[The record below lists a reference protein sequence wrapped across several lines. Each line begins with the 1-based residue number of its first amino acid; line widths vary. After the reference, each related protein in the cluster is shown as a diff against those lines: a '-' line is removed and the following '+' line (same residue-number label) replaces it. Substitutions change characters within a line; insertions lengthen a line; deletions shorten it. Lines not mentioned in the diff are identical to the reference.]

1 MRRIFSP
8 SLTLRAVAFALALA
22 VLITGLLVATAPVLF
37 ARSVAEIPSSGVI
50 SGPARVVD
58 GDTIEIGITR
68 IRLEGIDAPEAGQT
82 CQDRNQRDWKCGE
95 ASTKLLTIL
104 TAHRDVTCTSRGR
117 DKYGRLLGI
126 CAVSGVA
133 DINAHMVEQGL
144 AWAFIK
150 YSTIY
155 VEHEAR
161 AKQAQRGIW
170 QGQAQTA
177 WDYRRIRWSQ
187 TAEVSPQGC
196 AIKGNVSRA
205 GLIYHMPW
213 SPWYEQV
220 VMRPEKGTRWFCSES
235 EAQAAGWR
243 SASAR

>member
-8 SLTLRAVAFALALA
+8 SLTFRPVAFALAGVSLFTSL
-22 VLITGLLVATAPVLF
+22 LIATAPVLE
-37 ARSVAEIPSSGVI
+37 ARSVADVPPSGVI

-58 GDTIEIGITR
+58 GDTIEIGVTR

-95 ASTKLLTIL
+95 ASTKLLITL
-104 TAHRDVTCTSRGR
+104 TAHRDVTCTSRGL

-126 CAVSGVA
+126 CAVSGIA

-150 YSTIY
+150 YSTSY

-161 AKQAQRGIW
+161 AKSAQRGIW

-177 WDYRRIRWSQ
+177 WDYRRNRWGQS
-187 TAEVSPQGC
+187 AEVSPQGC

-205 GLIYHMPW
+205 GHIYHMPW

-220 VMRPEKGTRWFCSES
+220 VMRPEKGTRWFCSET